1 MTAPNGNP
9 RTGSVALSENPLIY
23 GHIGRDPGAVQ
34 QVTDVVGDSGDG
46 ILELSSDDLDDI
58 DEFDYENG
66 QTWMYQIAQCARE
79 NDWDDAHVV
88 GELPAPHH
96 KRIEDLRASDIGS
109 LVSVECRVTDCTEQF
124 AIVGEA
130 VFRCEDCGEEYERVQ
145 STDSMELNKPNKC
158 ECGAG
163 KRSLDLK
170 RRRSE
175 MVDTQQLI
183 AQDLHTASSTPDPSE
198 VRGNVHNL
206 LVNSVEPGETVTL
219 TAIVHA
225 TETQDIR
232 KAMKSDL
239 YLQVVGAQHHDEDF
253 AGVEISDEE
262 EEKIREIATSDDV
275 YQRLEASIAP
285 SLSGD
290 YSLARRA
297 LGFQLFG
304 AVSHGSDHEKHREQI
319 HIALVGDPGSG
330 KSMMGRYVEQI
341 APTGVYQSA
350 DNVTE
355 VGLTAAVS
363 REDRFD
369 SSEWTLS
376 GGTLVR
382 ADGGLA
388 VIDELDKAPEA
399 IQSSLQEPLSE
410 QQVSISKGPISA
422 TLPARCSSLLI
433 ANPEGERFSVARPI
447 ADQINIRPAIWD
459 RMDVIIPFADRPDEE
474 RDEEMAD
481 AILDRASGETPDH
494 IEPDLIRKW
503 VAYARENVD
512 PQITEEAR
520 EFIKEEWVSL
530 RGLSEG
536 SRVSVGARQLDSII
550 RLSEASARIR
560 LSETVEQEDAERAAD
575 MMSRWMS
582 LLMTDTNGEWSVDSI
597 GGRDASQMD
606 IEDAMW
612 TAISDLGDGEGAPRS
627 DVVAAI
633 IDGSGVERAEAQQ
646 AINKFVGRG
655 ELKQENG
662 ALVSG
667 GA

>member
-1 MTAPNGNP
+1 MTAPNGS
-9 RTGSVALSENPLIY
+9 RTGSVSLSDNPLVY
-23 GHIGRDPGAVQ
+23 GVHGRDPGAIQ
-34 QVTDVVGDSGDG
+34 QVADVVGENGDS

-58 DEFDYENG
+58 DDFSYEDG
-66 QTWMYQIAQCARE
+66 QTWMHRIAKHTRQ
-79 NDWDDAHVV
+79 NDWDDTHVV
-88 GELPAPHH
+88 GQLPDPHH

-109 LVSVECRVTDCTEQF
+109 LVSIECRVTDCTEQF
-124 AIVGEA
+124 AVVGEA
-130 VFRCEDCGEEYERVQ
+130 IFRCSDCGEEYERIQ
-145 STDSMELNKPNKC
+145 NMDSMELNKPNNC

-163 KRSLDLK
+163 KRALDLK

-183 AQDLHTASSTPDPSE
+183 TQDLHTASSTPDPSE
-198 VRGNVHNL
+198 VRGNVHNF
-206 LVNSVEPGETVTL
+206 LVGEVEPGETVTL
-219 TAIVHA
+219 TAIVRA

-232 KAMKSDL
+232 KAMKSEL
-239 YLQVVGAQHHDEDF
+239 YLQVVGVQHHDEDF

-330 KSMMGRYVEQI
+330 KSMMGRYVEKI

-447 ADQINIRPAIWD
+447 AEQINIRPAIWD

-474 RDEEMAD
+474 RDDEMAD

-503 VAYARENVD
+503 VAFARENVD
-512 PQITEEAR
+512 PQIIEEAR

-530 RGLSEG
+530 RSLSEG

-597 GGRDASQMD
+597 GDRDASQMD

-612 TAISDLGDGEGAPRS
+612 TAISDLGDSEGAPRS
-627 DVVAAI
+627 DVVEAI
-633 IDGSGVERAEAQQ
+633 IDGTGVERAEAQQ

-655 ELKQENG
+655 DLKQENG